1 MEHKIEI
8 TITDKISDE
17 NINDIISTA
26 FEGGINYW
34 CDDVKILK
42 GTISDELK
50 KDRFKSD
57 LITLG
62 ATLVLFD
69 AESDEKWKLTLK
81 KVIKGIT
88 MHCSDKGILPS
99 QLMEDYDANDADSII
114 QYALFDK
121 QVFA

>member
-1 MEHKIEI
+1 MEHNIEI
-8 TITDKISDE
+8 TITDKVTDE

-34 CDDVKILK
+34 CCGVKILK
-42 GTISDELK
+42 GSVDEEK
-50 KDRFKSD
+50 AKNKFKSD

-62 ATLVLFD
+62 ATLVLYD
-69 AESDEKWKLTLK
+69 AESPDKWELDLE
-81 KVIKGIT
+81 KVIKGIK
-88 MHCSDKGILPS
+88 MHCTDKGILPS